1 MSELAVQTDK
11 LVKVYSQLTAV
22 DELSLNVPRGAIYG
36 FLGRNGAGKTS
47 TLKMLLG
54 LVRPTAGGAMV
65 LGFRLGPGPVDILAR
80 TAYVSENKSLYGSLT
95 ARELVRFTRGFYPR
109 WSDGAVAKYAR
120 SFEIPMDRPFAKLS
134 LGNRTKVCLLLAL
147 AQRAELLILDEP
159 ASGLDPVAVDEFQR
173 VLVEDLAGDGCTV
186 MISSHQLADME
197 RVAEWVG
204 VIDHGKL
211 LLEARLDDIKGQF
224 RLVTA
229 AGTDLP
235 HTKTADI
242 VSMSSDGEFC
252 KYVLRQNGEAF
263 AAGLRAQGATVA
275 DVTPLGLRDIFIE
288 LVRKEDSCTSGNV
301 GATIASV
308 SSAAS

>member
-1 MSELAVQTDK
+1 MSELAIQTDK
-11 LVKVYSQLTAV
+11 LEKIYGSLRAV
-22 DELSLNVPRGAIYG
+22 DGLSLNVPRGAIYG

-54 LVRPTAGGAMV
+54 LVRPTAGGGTV
-65 LGFRLGPGPVDILAR
+65 LGFPLGPGQVAILER
-80 TAYVSENKSLYGSLT
+80 TAYVSETKTLYGALT

-109 WSDGAVAKYAR
+109 WSDDAVAKYAR

-147 AQRAELLILDEP
+147 AQKADLLILDEP

-173 VLVEDLAGDGCTV
+173 VLVEDLSSNGCTV
-186 MISSHQLADME
+186 LISSHQLADME

-211 LLEARLDDIKGQF
+211 LLEARLDDIKSQY

-229 AGTDLP
+229 AGAALP
-235 HTKTADI
+235 HAKTADI
-242 VSMSSDGEFC
+242 VSVSSSGDFC
-252 KYVLRQNGEAF
+252 KYVLRQNAEAF
-263 AAGLRAQGATVA
+263 AAGLRSQGATVA
-275 DVTPLGLRDIFIE
+275 DVTPLGLREIFIE
-288 LVRKEDSCTSGNV
+288 LVRKEDACTSGNA